1 MNRQSGYLY
10 WLAWVI
16 ENSNSVFST
25 SDAEGP
31 FRRAV
36 FEMSCNSIHAILDQT
51 NGAADALYG
60 PLSSVL
66 TEPEVLRGAEQV

>member
-1 MNRQSGYLY
+1 M
-10 WLAWVI
+10 I

-60 PLSSVL
+60 PTVERAHRPRSSAGR
-66 TEPEVLRGAEQV
+66 PNK

>member
-1 MNRQSGYLY
+1 M
-10 WLAWVI
+10 I

-66 TEPEVLRGAEQV
+66 TDQKFCGGLNK